1 MRRLREL
8 NLGWRA
14 LRKSPAF
21 AVVGVLTLALGIG
34 GTTAFF
40 SVLDAALIRPLPF
53 PEADRLVRLRATFV
67 AAGGGTYLANLG
79 PRDAAFLKERSRSF
93 DVVTAQR
100 VENFTL
106 LGAGDPVRLPG
117 ASVSPGSL
125 ALLGVSP
132 ILGRRFTPLEERN
145 GEASGVVLISDR
157 LWRDRFAADTAVV
170 GKSLRLADRVVTIVG
185 VLAPDFHFPYR
196 ADIWQPL
203 TIEPSDTRQL
213 LVLARLR
220 RESTLSSA
228 RREMVSLMGDLRA
241 LGGGPMTPLPVDVT
255 MLRDNLVR
263 NQQGTALLLFGAA
276 LLFLLIASVNL
287 TSLLLA
293 RVVTRQRDFAIRSA
307 LGANR
312 GNLIAVA
319 VGEPFIVTVLGA
331 AVALV
336 SLHWTGPLLS
346 ALVPQV
352 LSQELGLEPVSINPR
367 IVGFAAATA
376 ILTALVASLAPAV
389 RASHSDAVLML
400 RSAGAMNR
408 SSGSQALRALLVG
421 EIATLCVL
429 LLSAGALI
437 EGFVHVSRTPLGLQ
451 PVGLLAIEIDPPR
464 SRYDDSLKLRQLVAN
479 IRREVASLPATRVG
493 VTTINPLRGATWGTE
508 VRPVGASPQEA
519 VTVNLR
525 MVSPRL
531 FDAMGIALLG
541 GRDFG
546 QADVGGPPV
555 AIVSRGLARHF
566 WRRDDVV
573 GERLQRTDTDGA
585 SVITTVV
592 GVAGDVEDAGDM
604 HETIYLPFDQVAGL
618 AENENSFW
626 VMARG
631 DAASAGWIHDVER
644 AVWRV
649 DADLAWSDLGMMD
662 AMRLDA
668 TVRERLG
675 TRLAAAFGAFAVL
688 LAGLGLAG
696 VMGFLVSQRE
706 AEIGVRL
713 ALGADAPMIAHLLAG
728 QGMWLAFLGAGIGLV
743 AFFLMW
749 PVTGHFVGGLRA
761 PGVITLVVAVGLIL
775 IVSASA
781 AYLPARRA
789 ARLDPLVVL
798 RG

>member
-117 ASVSPGSL
+117 ASVSSGSL